1 MQESSMELQWRS
13 SQLSGGNASYV
24 EQLYES
30 YLADPNTV
38 PEPWRN
44 YFEQLPRVNGR
55 DGRDVAHSAVREQF
69 VRLGQARRR
78 GGAAPAAADPGITEH
93 ERKQVRVV
101 QLISAYRQRG
111 HQQARLDPLQQIGRA
126 SCRERVAIAGVDG
139 GVKKEERS
147 GEVKSVE
154 AGQVERDECEN

>member
-78 GGAAPAAADPGITEH
+78 GGVAPAGADSGITEH

-111 HQQARLDPLQQIGRA
+111 HQQARLDPLQLT
-126 SCRERVAIAGVDG
+126 
-139 GVKKEERS
+139 ERS
-147 GEVKSVE
+147 AVPDLEQGLLQLGDDDLVTVLPIGNLYIVKD
-154 AGQVERDECEN
+154 RDNT